1 MNKDTQQHRLKKAAP
16 LLNSIISVTASAA
29 AAAICLAAQSE
40 EPLETLIA
48 FFISPFT
55 NTFYFGNMLDQ
66 ASLIL
71 LCAMGFRFYFRFFET
86 ISRHY
91 RTDQHLFI
99 IMRTAPAHRLRR
111 E

>member
-1 MNKDTQQHRLKKAAP
+1 MNKDTQQHRLKKVAP

-55 NTFYFGNMLDQ
+55 NSPSALSPDVY
-66 ASLIL
+66 
-71 LCAMGFRFYFRFFET
+71 
-86 ISRHY
+86 SR
-91 RTDQHLFI
+91 LF
-99 IMRTAPAHRLRR
+99 APAF
-111 E
+111 